1 MAAIPRLLY
10 VLLLIAWFC
19 PCVTDRNVR
28 AEDVREVSRATH
40 ASPVSEASQDV
51 VLNAK
56 DEARQLLQ
64 ATTINPYRY
73 ADIGS
78 EVEGIVEAF
87 SFDEGDYLPKGTT
100 IVEISKKRYRLLAE
114 RARDAVQGMEL
125 AFERAERHL
134 TLIRKLLSQD
144 ASTRQE
150 LLQAQA
156 DKEIAQTN
164 LKKARKEADLADL
177 NLAACRLK
185 APFDGYLAVRYKQ
198 PYEPVQR
205 LEKVFSI
212 VDSAQ
217 VYAVANVAAN
227 LLDRFE
233 KDSQAVFI
241 DSSGK
246 DFTGT
251 VDKIGKIIDAKSNTR
266 KVYVLIDNA
275 SGDLEVGMTGFLK
288 PKQPGSP

>member
-1 MAAIPRLLY
+1 MAAIHRLVY
-10 VLLLIAWFC
+10 VLPMLAWFC
-19 PCVTDRNVR
+19 ACVADHDVR
-28 AEDVREVSRATH
+28 AEDVLEVSRPPH
-40 ASPVSEASQDV
+40 ASAVSEASQNV
-51 VLNAK
+51 VLNTK
-56 DEARQLLQ
+56 DEARRLLQ

-78 EVEGIVEAF
+78 EVEGIVESF

-100 IVEISKKRYRLLAE
+100 VVEISKKRYRLLAE
-114 RARDAVQGMEL
+114 KARDAVQGMEL
-125 AFERAERHL
+125 AFDRAERHL

-150 LLQAQA
+150 VLQAQA

-164 LKKARKEADLADL
+164 LKQARKEADLADL
-177 NLAACRLK
+177 NLAACCLK
-185 APFDGYLAVRYKQ
+185 APFNGYLAVRYKQ

-217 VYAVANVAAN
+217 VYAVANVAAD
-227 LLDRFE
+227 LSDRFE
-233 KDSQAVFI
+233 KGSQAVFV

-275 SGDLEVGMTGFLK
+275 NGDLEVGMTGFLK